1 MRLQG
6 GKCTCR
12 TCTSPHKP
20 LRDPNYTTKH
30 LSPFT
35 SLCLTLSSLTEAVPA
50 FTSFYRICRMVIV
63 LARLLPVFT
72 SFCGVLNLLAKPLP
86 AFMSF
91 WGMPTA
97 LAETPAFHEHLC
109 IYAHLSNT
117 NCTYQ
122 TSTCLSVFPAH
133 SLTNTTLCQTSTSL
147 LRLLVN
153 ENSTSPAVS
162 TFCKTTLVE
171 PLPVTS
177 SRCGDGRLCLRLR
190 NLL

>member
-117 NCTYQ
+117 NCTLPNLYMPFSLPSPFLDKHYTLSNIYQ
-122 TSTCLSVFPAH
+122 P
-133 SLTNTTLCQTSTSL
+133 
-147 LRLLVN
+147 
-153 ENSTSPAVS
+153 SPA
-162 TFCKTTLVE
+162 FGEWKLHF
-171 PLPVTS
+171 TS
-177 SRCGDGRLCLRLR
+177 CLH
-190 NLL
+190 LL